1 MYTFGCFAC
10 MHLYASCLCSAHR
23 GQKKRLDLLL
33 PVLKMFVR
41 YHMSWDLNP
50 GPLLEQLILL
60 TTESSLPKF
69 FVCLFSFFL
78 FCLCFIYFGEAA
90 FHCISLAVLELRDQV
105 GLELMEM

>member
-1 MYTFGCFAC
+1 

-50 GPLLEQLILL
+50 GPLEEQLVLL